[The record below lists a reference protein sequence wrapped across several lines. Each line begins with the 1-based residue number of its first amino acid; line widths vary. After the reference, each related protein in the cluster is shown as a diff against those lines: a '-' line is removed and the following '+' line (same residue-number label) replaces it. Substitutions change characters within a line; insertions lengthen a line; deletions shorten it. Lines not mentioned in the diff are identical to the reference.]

1 MMRLKHRIVIFFS
14 NQENGSRTLFN
25 FPGEK
30 KDIEYKYPD
39 EEVSV
44 ILSDGHEPEISVEA
58 IHHYKSAISIVDAG
72 TCREST
78 MQVAKEVD
86 IQERRSILMIQ
97 RKHVKS
103 LKK

>member
-1 MMRLKHRIVIFFS
+1 MD
-14 NQENGSRTLFN
+14 QERLFN

-58 IHHYKSAISIVDAG
+58 IHHYKSAISI
-72 TCREST
+72 
-78 MQVAKEVD
+78 
-86 IQERRSILMIQ
+86 
-97 RKHVKS
+97 
-103 LKK
+103 